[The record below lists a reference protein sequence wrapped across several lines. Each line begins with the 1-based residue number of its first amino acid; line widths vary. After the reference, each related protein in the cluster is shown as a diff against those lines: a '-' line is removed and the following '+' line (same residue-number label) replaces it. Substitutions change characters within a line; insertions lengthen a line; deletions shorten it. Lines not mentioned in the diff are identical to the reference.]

1 MIIHN
6 ANEDAENGRIKNGAV
21 GEWDSLFVP
30 NSIKVI
36 ESGAYKGCI
45 NIKEIEFEDG
55 GESPLALYEEAFADC
70 TGLQR
75 VKLPARVETI
85 QDRCFSGC
93 AQLEEFEIEQGAR
106 PLGVGFCVFADCPN
120 DEKMKAV
127 MVEEQQNRRERM
139 TSGSRTENSWKMPF
153 LEDAGRT
160 RRYNGIMGAKGV
172 RHSKAELQEK
182 FKSILTVA
190 KGLPSVG
197 SDESYYCK
205 YYASYKKACER
216 SAAIDWAEAT
226 DAQLE
231 WMLHD
236 PGRDW
241 NHVASIYFGTYE
253 MQGVA
258 WSAEHF
264 SEYRLI
270 CSEMK
275 GLLDT
280 RDSARKVGELRERFR
295 ELLNHNLNVVFNRAV
310 AALNPKTVVQILDQ
324 ERLKQLLFWLYAYGF
339 MDRRDF
345 VVDSWFEESAAVR
358 KCLIEFLP
366 DEDEYS
372 LGVFAWILV
381 EAFIAP
387 TTELIK
393 LHQPIIR
400 EALKELGL
408 WG

>member
-1 MIIHN
+1 MNIHN
-6 ANEDAENGRIKNGAV
+6 ANEDAENGRIKKGAV

-93 AQLEEFEIEQGAR
+93 AQLEEFEIEQGTR

-153 LEDAGRT
+153 LDDAGRT
-160 RRYNGIMGAKGV
+160 KRYNGIVGAQSV
-172 RHSKAELQEK
+172 RYSKAELQEK
-182 FKSILTVA
+182 LKSILDVA
-190 KGLPSVG
+190 KGLPSVD
-197 SDESYYCK
+197 SDEPYYCK
-205 YYASYKKACER
+205 YYASYKKACECF
-216 SAAIDWAEAT
+216 ATVDWTVAT
-226 DAQLE
+226 EAQLE
-231 WMLHD
+231 WLLHN
-236 PGRDW
+236 PGRNW
-241 NHVASIYFGTYE
+241 QHVASIRFGTYE

-258 WSAEHF
+258 WSGEHF
-264 SEYRLI
+264 PGYRLI

-280 RDSARKVGELRERFR
+280 RDSAQKVGELREQFK
-295 ELLNHNLNVVFNRAV
+295 ELIGKNLCVVFNRAV
-310 AALNPKTVVQILDQ
+310 AALNPQTVVQVPDQ
-324 ERLKQLLFWLYAYGF
+324 ERLKHLLVWLYAYGF

-345 VVDSWFEESAAVR
+345 VDDSWFEESTVVR
-358 KCLIEFLP
+358 KCLMKFLP

-372 LGVFAWILV
+372 LGVFAWMLV
-381 EAFIAP
+381 EAFVAP
-387 TTELIK
+387 TSEEVK
-393 LHQPIIR
+393 LHQPIMR
-400 EALKELGL
+400 DAMRAVGL